1 MREPW
6 PRFVGGIERLGSAG
20 LDQRREQ
27 ARRLLR
33 ENGVTYNVFGAPQG
47 PDRPWELDP
56 LPLVISNEEWNRL
69 SKALA
74 QRVTVLNAILADLYG
89 PQQLLSRGVLPP
101 ELVFAHPGF
110 LVPCHNLKVAGGV
123 HLHLYAG
130 HIVRGPDGRWVV
142 VADRTQGPSG
152 AGYAVENRVIMS
164 RILPQDFH
172 ALYVER
178 LASFFIALRETL
190 VSIAPRNRD
199 NPRVVLLS
207 PGTRSATYFE
217 DGYLSRYLGYSLA
230 EGGDLTVRGS
240 QVFLKTLG
248 GLLPVD
254 VILRRVPD
262 EECRSAR
269 AQGRFAIGRP
279 RPGRGRPRR
288 AGRRRQLPGQRLSR
302 SAGPHGLPSRNL
314 SRTSAARNSNSPA
327 PAPGGADGPTT
338 CNTSNRICTN
348 S

>member
-1 MREPW
+1 MSAASR
-6 PRFVGGIERLGSAG
+6 RLGAAG

-33 ENGVTYNVFGAPQG
+33 ENGVTYNVYGAPQG

-56 LPLVISNEEWNRL
+56 LPLVISHEEWDRL
-69 SKALA
+69 SQALA
-74 QRVTVLNAILADLYG
+74 QRVTVLNAVLADLYG
-89 PQQLLSRGVLPP
+89 PQQLIARGVLPP

-110 LVPCHNLKVAGGV
+110 LVPCHGLKVPADV
-123 HLHLYAG
+123 YLHLYAG
-130 HIVRGPDGRWVV
+130 HIVRGPDGGWVV

-190 VSIAPRNRD
+190 LSIAPRNRD

-217 DGYLSRYLGYSLA
+217 DGYLGRYLGYSLA

-262 EECRSAR
+262 EEADPLELKADSSVRR
-269 AQGRFAIGRP
+269 AGL
-279 RPGRGRPRR
+279 GRGGPRR
-288 AGRRRQLPGQRLSR
+288 AGRRRQRAGQRLSR
-302 SAGPHGLPSRNL
+302 SAGPDGLPPRNL
-314 SRTSAARNSNSPA
+314 PGAARRGPRSFPA
-327 PAPGGADGPTT
+327 SASGGADGPIT
-338 CNTSNRICTN
+338 CSTSSRI
-348 S
+348 